1 MPKLMGKKDWIQ
13 TVANVGV
20 ADRVWSENISTDD
33 GSFSMPTLEAGTYQV
48 IFVKIDKPKATTAV
62 PTRKSARDFIGWGL
76 QFDSRRCSTDEW
88 MKELREGE
96 ND

>member
-1 MPKLMGKKDWIQ
+1 MPKIMEKRDWIQ
-13 TVANVGV
+13 TVANIGV

-33 GSFSMPTLEAGTYQV
+33 GRFSMPTLEAGNYQ
-48 IFVKIDKPKATTAV
+48 IIIVKIDAAKPAQV
-62 PTRKSARDFIGWGL
+62 PARKSARDFIGWGL
-76 QFDSRRCSTDEW
+76 QFDPTRCSTDEW

>member
-1 MPKLMGKKDWIQ
+1 MPKLMEKRDWIQ
-13 TVANVGV
+13 TVANVGL

-48 IFVKIDKPKATTAV
+48 IFVKIDKAKATAV
-62 PTRKSARDFIGWGL
+62 NHARKSARDFIGWGL
-76 QFDSRRCSTDEW
+76 QFDSTRCSTDEW

-96 ND
+96 DD